1 MPLEPPRKTTIAFF
15 DGQNLFRCAKTAFGY
30 SYPNFDPGALAG
42 IVSLNKGWTLSQ
54 VYFYTG
60 VPDYTDDP
68 FWNHFWIAKLGVMG
82 TRGVHTYSR
91 SLRYHN
97 QVIKFPDGT
106 EHSVMVGQEK
116 GIDIRIALDV
126 VRMARAKEYDVALIF
141 SQDQDLSE
149 VADEVKR
156 ISMEQNR
163 WIKVASA
170 FPLSPTSVNRR
181 GINGTEWVV
190 IDRGMYD
197 ACLDSNDYRP
207 KTVRNDALGET

>member
-1 MPLEPPRKTTIAFF
+1 MPPEPANKRVIAFF
-15 DGQNLFRCAKTAFGY
+15 DGQNLYHAAKAAFGHN
-30 SYPNFDPGALAG
+30 YPSFGPLCLAKS
-42 IVSLNKGWTLSQ
+42 VCVKKGWELIR

-60 VPDYTDDP
+60 VPDLSDDP
-68 FWNHFWIAKLGVMG
+68 FWNFFWIGKLRAIGKG
-82 TRGVHTYSR
+82 GVHTFSR

-207 KTVRNDALGET
+207 KTVRNDALDET